1 MTMLIGADPEVFL
14 KVGTKNISSHGL
26 INGDKKNP
34 LKVDKGAVQIDGTAL
49 EFNIDPAS
57 TEEEFVGNIKM
68 VMSTMEAMVKE
79 KVPTGRIDISP
90 SVIYDE
96 MYFNNEI
103 PLSAKELG
111 CDPDYNAYTGR
122 ANPPPDPSK
131 IKWPTMRT
139 GSGHIHIGWG
149 EKMEPLDPDH
159 MADCMFITK
168 VMDAVLY
175 NISGEW
181 DQDDR
186 RSALYG
192 KPGAFRPKP
201 YGMEYR
207 VLSNA
212 WLGSEKT
219 IGKVFKYT
227 RAITDWLEAFE
238 KVSNSRKENVFR
250 YVESWTAESF
260 VKPDKYISGQSC
272 YFLDSYAG
280 TNVFMKQGM
289 AN

>member
-14 KVGTKNISSHGL
+14 KVGKKNISSHGL

-57 TEEEFVGNIKM
+57 TEEEFVGNIRI
-68 VMSTMEAMVKE
+68 VMSTMESMVKE

-90 SVIYDE
+90 SVIYDPV
-96 MYFNNEI
+96 YFDKEI
-103 PLSAKELG
+103 PASAKELG
-111 CDPDYNAYTGR
+111 CDPDYNAYTGC
-122 ANPPPDPSK
+122 ANPPPDPSA

-149 EKMEPLDPDH
+149 KDMDALSPDH
-159 MADCMFITK
+159 MADCIFVTK
-168 VMDAVLY
+168 IMDGILY
-175 NISGEW
+175 NASGDW
-181 DQDDR
+181 DRDDR

-192 KPGAFRPKP
+192 KPGAFRPKS

-212 WLGSEKT
+212 WLGSEAT
-219 IGKVFKYT
+219 IRKVFKLT
-227 RAITDWLEAFE
+227 RAVTNWLEMFE
-238 KVSNSRKENVFR
+238 KLPDSRKTQVAEWIDRRIPENN
-250 YVESWTAESF
+250 
-260 VKPDKYISGQSC
+260 P
-272 YFLDSYAG
+272 DSYRSSRFAG
-280 TNVFMKQGM
+280 NLDNYSGNRFFGDLGM
-289 AN
+289 AKEW